1 MTWHVY
7 IIECADHTLYIGIT
21 SDLDRRIATHNAGTS
36 GAKYV
41 RSRRPV
47 TLRYAHPFADQGLAL
62 KEEFRIK
69 QLSRVAKLALVQNS
83 DELSLPP
90 KSGPVE

>member
-7 IIECADHTLYIGIT
+7 IVECADHTLYTGIT
-21 SDLDRRIATHNAGTS
+21 SDLDRRIAAHNAGTS

-47 TLRYAHPFADQGLAL
+47 TLRYSRLFADRGLAL

-69 QLSRVAKLALVQNS
+69 QLSRVAKLALILNPN
-83 DELSLPP
+83 EALLRSLI
-90 KSGPVE
+90 V